1 MPSRRTSKQRIQAIR
16 SRPHKARK
24 PRPSTRLA
32 RQPGE
37 PKDTADHT
45 QQDLTRT
52 AQAQSSLVPYN
63 PRLLNRS
70 RLQLQLGDWERLA
83 DLDDHE
89 LQHNPAAAEL
99 QLLAAAGHL
108 QKGGEQARARARA
121 LIDSAMEAGLNRES
135 VARILIGGASN
146 TLGRIAAL
154 SDRPDDKV
162 MHHFRSAIAIALP
175 DADTDLLL
183 QPTATR
189 QLVQLARASGSEAL
203 MDMAH
208 RTALSLPADEPAQ
221 NPDRPASEQ
230 QEEDPPEP
238 SKPSKLLSIPLD
250 LTIDGHRHTTQLV
263 PNHPEAFKLDGSE
276 LVYELPGNT
285 PGYLVTNQAGDFES
299 PVSFHNI
306 QLKPNTAYELS
317 GHVPVCGEQNPIF
330 WFFEYANGK
339 RSASASFPTKD
350 GAFTAHI
357 RTSAN
362 PESVNFGIRLGGK
375 GRLLMSGPIVSINI
389 ASNKRTL
396 PVQADGKKY
405 VIVLPDWQI
414 DYIQGV
420 LANKA
425 VPYELDMLQ
434 AMRDVLD
441 ADDLVLDVGAN
452 IGNHTLYLA
461 MVVGCRVLAFEPNP
475 QLTDPLQESI
485 VANNLEA
492 RVTLIG
498 KGVGAA
504 QAKGA
509 FLNLK
514 PDNLGAQPL
523 TLVDDADSSQDGA
536 LEVIPLDSVDFDQ
549 PVKAIKIDVEG
560 MELDVLKG
568 ATKILEKHRPEL
580 FIESQ
585 DMEQFAA
592 IHDHLEAL
600 GYVYWQT
607 FNATPTNWFR
617 PAEVAAQSDLQKHG
631 LAQGKALYK
640 LWEEK
645 QSLRSQLKSSEKK

>member
-1 MPSRRTSKQRIQAIR
+1 MTSKKPSAR
-16 SRPHKARK
+16 SA
-24 PRPSTRLA
+24 
-32 RQPGE
+32 
-37 PKDTADHT
+37 
-45 QQDLTRT
+45 
-52 AQAQSSLVPYN
+52 
-63 PRLLNRS
+63 S
-70 RLQLQLGDWERLA
+70 RA
-83 DLDDHE
+83 T
-89 LQHNPAAAEL
+89 PAAAKSRAAKTPVGSEKPFDPHLLTRARTQWQFGDWQSLAKLAEDQYHLAQHPQRAEL
-99 QLLAAAGHL
+99 RILATAGALQSQAEPDAAAAKAQLKLSIEEG
-108 QKGGEQARARARA
+108 ASRDA
-121 LIDSAMEAGLNRES
+121 
-135 VARILIGGASN
+135 VARMLIAGVYHS
-146 TLGRIAAL
+146 LGRIAAL
-154 SDRPDDKV
+154 SEKSEDKA
-162 MHHFRSAIAIALP
+162 MQHFRSAIALAVP
-175 DADTDLLL
+175 DADTALLV

-189 QLVQLARASGSEAL
+189 QLVQLARASGSQAL
-203 MDMAH
+203 MDMAQ
-208 RTALSLPADEPAQ
+208 RTALSLSSDDAPPKEAGTQPEAADENAQITSPAHKT
-221 NPDRPASEQ
+221 P
-230 QEEDPPEP
+230 
-238 SKPSKLLSIPLD
+238 SIPLK
-250 LTIDGHRHTTQLV
+250 LTIDGQVYKTQLQ
-263 PNHPEAFKLDGSE
+263 PNHPEAFRLEGDE

-285 PGYLVTNQAGDFES
+285 PGYLVTSHAGDFEKPS
-299 PVSFHNI
+299 KLHNI
-306 QLKPNTAYELS
+306 KLKPNTAYELT
-317 GHVPVCGEQNPIF
+317 GHIPLKGDQNPIF
-330 WFFEYANGK
+330 WFFEYVNGK

-350 GAFTAHI
+350 GAFIAHI

-362 PESVNFGIRLGGK
+362 TESVNFGIRLGGK
-375 GRLLMSGPIVSINI
+375 GRLLVPGPNVRISI
-389 ASNKRTL
+389 ASDKRAFTL
-396 PVQADGKKY
+396 HADGEKY
-405 VIVLPDWQI
+405 VIVLPDWQT

-434 AMRDVLD
+434 AMRDVLA

-485 VANNLEA
+485 VANNLED

-523 TLVDDADSSQDGA
+523 TLVAEAKSSQDGM
-536 LEVIPLDSVDFDQ
+536 LEVIPLDSMEFNQ
-549 PVKAIKIDVEG
+549 TVKAIKIDVEG

-568 ATKILEKHRPEL
+568 ASKILEKHRPEL

-645 QSLRSQLKSSEKK
+645 QRLRSQLESAGKK

>member
-16 SRPHKARK
+16 TRQRKARK
-24 PRPSTRLA
+24 LRPEAYAAPQSNNPQDRA
-32 RQPGE
+32 E
-37 PKDTADHT
+37 HT
-45 QQDLTRT
+45 QQDLTAS

-70 RLQLQLGDWERLA
+70 RLQLQLGDWEKLA

-89 LQHNPAAAEL
+89 LEHNPAAAEL

-121 LIDSAMEAGLNRES
+121 LIVCAMEAGLNRES

-162 MHHFRSAIAIALP
+162 MHHFRSAIAIAVP

-203 MDMAH
+203 MDMAQ
-208 RTALSLPADEPAQ
+208 RTALSLPADEPVQ
-221 NPDRPASEQ
+221 NAVGSAPEQ
-230 QEEDPPEP
+230 QPEDRMEP
-238 SKPSKLLSIPLD
+238 SKPGGLISIPLEFA
-250 LTIDGHRHTTQLV
+250 LDGQRHQTQLA
-263 PNHPEAFKLDGSE
+263 PNHPKYFRLEGDA
-276 LVYELPGNT
+276 LVYELPANT
-285 PGYLVTNQAGDFES
+285 PGYLVTNQNGDFES
-299 PVSFHNI
+299 PDSFHRI

-317 GHVPVCGEQNPIF
+317 GHISVQGEQNPIF
-330 WFFEYANGK
+330 WLFEYANGK

-350 GAFTAHI
+350 KAFTAYI
-357 RTSAN
+357 GTTAN
-362 PESVNFGIRLGGK
+362 CESINFGIRLGGK
-375 GRLLMSGPIVSINI
+375 GRVMVSSLNVSLNTAADKRKFPIN
-389 ASNKRTL
+389 
-396 PVQADGKKY
+396 ADGEQY
-405 VIVLPDWQI
+405 IIVLPDWQT
-414 DYIQGV
+414 DYIQGM

-434 AMRDVLD
+434 AMRDALG
-441 ADDLVLDVGAN
+441 ADDLVLDIGAN

-461 MVVGCRVLAFEPNP
+461 LVVGCRVLAFEPNP
-475 QLTDPLQESI
+475 QLANPLQES
-485 VANNLEA
+485 VAANKLDN
-492 RVTLIG
+492 RVTVIA

-504 QAKGA
+504 PGRGA
-509 FLNLK
+509 FLGLK
-514 PDNLGAQPL
+514 PDNLGAQSL
-523 TLVDDADSSQDGA
+523 TLIEGSDSSQDEG
-536 LEVIPLDSVDFDQ
+536 LEIITLDSLQFDQ
-549 PVKAIKIDVEG
+549 PVKAIKVDVEG

-568 ATKILEKHRPEL
+568 ASKLLEKDRPEL

-585 DMEQFAA
+585 ELEQFSA
-592 IHDHLEAL
+592 IHAHLEQL
-600 GYVYWQT
+600 RYVYWQT

-617 PAEVAAQSDLQKHG
+617 PAEAAAQSDLQKHG
-631 LAQGKALYK
+631 LARGKTIYK

-645 QSLRSQLKSSEKK
+645 QRLRSQLRSAEKK

>member
-1 MPSRRTSKQRIQAIR
+1 MPPRRTSKQRIQAIL

-24 PRPSTRLA
+24 PRPDTHVA
-32 RQPGE
+32 RQPSE

-45 QQDLTRT
+45 QQDLTRI
-52 AQAQSSLVPYN
+52 AQAQSNLVPYN

-89 LQHNPAAAEL
+89 LEHNPAAAEL

-162 MHHFRSAIAIALP
+162 MHHFRSAIAIAVP

-230 QEEDPPEP
+230 QGVGPTEP

-250 LTIDGHRHTTQLV
+250 LTIDGQRHTTQLV
-263 PNHPEAFKLDGSE
+263 PNHPETFKQDGSE

-317 GHVPVCGEQNPIF
+317 GHVPMRGEQNPIF

-362 PESVNFGIRLGGK
+362 PESINFGIRLGGK
-375 GRLLMSGPIVSINI
+375 GRLGISGLKLQLRSGSDVEITQ
-389 ASNKRTL
+389 TL
-396 PVQADGKKY
+396 QS
-405 VIVLPDWQI
+405 
-414 DYIQGV
+414 
-420 LANKA
+420 
-425 VPYELDMLQ
+425 
-434 AMRDVLD
+434 
-441 ADDLVLDVGAN
+441 
-452 IGNHTLYLA
+452 
-461 MVVGCRVLAFEPNP
+461 
-475 QLTDPLQESI
+475 QLKQLGS
-485 VANNLEA
+485 NLEA
-492 RVTLIG
+492 ALKKNQEARSQQNLSQLESFMRLQNYLGSDFVLPEMHGWAVSPDFGVLLINLLEAKPYDAVIEFG
-498 KGVGAA
+498 SGVSTVIVARIL
-504 QAKGA
+504 QKQKKR
-509 FLNLK
+509 K
-514 PDNLGAQPL
+514 PDQH
-523 TLVDDADSSQDGA
+523 TIFVS
-536 LEVIPLDSVDFDQ
+536 F
-549 PVKAIKIDVEG
+549 
-560 MELDVLKG
+560 
-568 ATKILEKHRPEL
+568 
-580 FIESQ
+580 
-585 DMEQFAA
+585 
-592 IHDHLEAL
+592 DHLEQYFTQTRQLLETAGVLEHVQLELAPLVKFTTAEQRVFQYYDCTPAL
-600 GYVYWQT
+600 KAVTAKITAEQPRVLVLVDGPPA
-607 FNATPTNWFR
+607 ATGELAR
-617 PAEVAAQSDLQKHG
+617 YPALPSVLSALPEKATVDFLLDDYIRQDEKNIVAAWEQDLTQQQRPHG
-631 LAQGKALYK
+631 KTEYTK
-640 LWEEK
+640 MEK
-645 QSLRSQLKSSEKK
+645 QACVLSIEPMAK